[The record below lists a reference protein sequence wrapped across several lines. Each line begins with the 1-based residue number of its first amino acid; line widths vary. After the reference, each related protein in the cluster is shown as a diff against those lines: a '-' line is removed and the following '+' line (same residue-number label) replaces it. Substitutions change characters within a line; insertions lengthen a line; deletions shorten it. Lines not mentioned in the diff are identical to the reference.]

1 MKESSDEFYRE
12 NQKEIRLATISWSK
26 DAQEFLGK
34 LYTQLEECESS
45 IQFEDLCLFSQEA
58 DPNIDPEILARSSQS
73 GTDGEHSQSSLTG
86 KIFIK
91 ATIYQL

>member
-12 NQKEIRLATISWSK
+12 NQKEIRLSTIGWSK

-34 LYTQLEECESS
+34 LYTQLEESESS

-58 DPNIDPEILARSSQS
+58 DPDIDPEILARSSQS
-73 GTDGEHSQSSLTG
+73 GTDGEHSQSSL
-86 KIFIK
+86 KDNFFI
-91 ATIYQL
+91 TTTFYQL